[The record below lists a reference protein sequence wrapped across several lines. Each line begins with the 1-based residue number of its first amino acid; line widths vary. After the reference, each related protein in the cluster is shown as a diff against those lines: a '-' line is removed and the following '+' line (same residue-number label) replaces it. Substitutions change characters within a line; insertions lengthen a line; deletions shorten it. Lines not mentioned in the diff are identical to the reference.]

1 MNTEKVKLIVKNME
15 LLIQAL
21 KEELN
26 EPSSTFTNDYMIDDY
41 DEVFDE

>member
-26 EPSSTFTNDYMIDDY
+26 EPISTFTNDYMIDDY